1 MAARASK
8 SEEADTRLRVLMD
21 RVGPLARA
29 DSEAYS
35 AVLRAAG
42 PAERRE
48 ALGRASEVPLA
59 VAEAAR
65 ATSELAA
72 DLSAGGDSRLRG
84 EAVAAAILGEAATRV
99 AAVLVAMNLES
110 ESDPRVRRAREHAAA
125 AESAARRAV
134 KRG

>member
-1 MAARASK
+1 MAARASGIEGAEK
-8 SEEADTRLRVLMD
+8 RLRALMD
-21 RVGPLARA
+21 SLGPLAHA

-35 AVLRAAG
+35 AVLRATTA
-42 PAERRE
+42 AERRE

-59 VAEAAR
+59 VAEGAR

-84 EAVAAAILGEAATRV
+84 EAVAAAILSEAATRV

-110 ESDPRVRRAREHAAA
+110 DSDPRVRRAREQAAA
-125 AESAARRAV
+125 AESAACRAV
-134 KRG
+134 KSG